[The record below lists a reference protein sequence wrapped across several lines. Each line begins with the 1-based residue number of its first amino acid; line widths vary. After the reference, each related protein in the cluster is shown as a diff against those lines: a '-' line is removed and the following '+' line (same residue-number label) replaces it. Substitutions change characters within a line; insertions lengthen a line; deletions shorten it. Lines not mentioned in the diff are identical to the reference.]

1 MLQPDTVSA
10 TLTSLEIAV
19 MHVSSEPST
28 FQLVKLVVVIPKDL
42 LTLLVI
48 KMEFVLAKIIT
59 LEINV
64 KIVLQNITT
73 LPTPAIPANVMKM
86 VQLIKIVMPME
97 NVRVK
102 KMLLET
108 NVTLSYLA
116 IMTLMIPK
124 NVTVTWKDLRM
135 KLVMIKEDVIVAVMS
150 KETNV
155 TNATQNIG
163 DSQHVMPVCVMNMV
177 LLMMNAMQQLANVHV
192 KKISPMTN
200 AVNVLKVS
208 SDFQI
213 AKVVLAMLRDQKLL
227 LVILL
232 ENVHANL
239 MLLELIVTSVL
250 KDTLASQIVK
260 LANVTWMDPKEKI
273 VLTMAN
279 VLVRNTLVD
288 LIVMNARLVTA

>member
-1 MLQPDTVSA
+1 
-10 TLTSLEIAV
+10 
-19 MHVSSEPST
+19 
-28 FQLVKLVVVIPKDL
+28 
-42 LTLLVI
+42 
-48 KMEFVLAKIIT
+48 MEFVYAKIIT
-59 LEINV
+59 LVINV
-64 KIVLQNITT
+64 KTALQDIST
-73 LPTPAIPANVMKM
+73 LPTLAILVNVTK
-86 VQLIKIVMPME
+86 VVLLTKTAMPME
-97 NVRVK
+97 NVLVNP
-102 KMLLET
+102 MLLVT
-108 NVTLSYLA
+108 NVMLSYQA
-116 IMTLMIPK
+116 IMTLMIQK
-124 NVTVTWKDLRM
+124 NVIATWMALKM
-135 KLVMIKEDVIVAVMS
+135 KLVIQKEDATVAVTS

-155 TNATQNIG
+155 TNVMQNIG
-163 DSQHVMPVCVMNMV
+163 DSQPVMPVCVMNMV

-260 LANVTWMDPKEKI
+260 LVNVTWMGPKEKI

-279 VLVRNTLVD
+279 VLVRNTSVD
-288 LIVMNARLVTA
+288 PIVMNARLVTA

>member
-1 MLQPDTVSA
+1 MQ
-10 TLTSLEIAV
+10 
-19 MHVSSEPST
+19 
-28 FQLVKLVVVIPKDL
+28 
-42 LTLLVI
+42 
-48 KMEFVLAKIIT
+48 MEFVPAKIIT
-59 LEINV
+59 LVINV
-64 KIVLQNITT
+64 KTALQDIST
-73 LPTPAIPANVMKM
+73 LPTLVILVNVTK
-86 VQLIKIVMPME
+86 VVLLTKTAMPME
-97 NVRVK
+97 NVLVNP
-102 KMLLET
+102 MLLVT
-108 NVTLSYLA
+108 NVMLSYQA
-116 IMTLMIPK
+116 IMTLMIQK
-124 NVTVTWKDLRM
+124 NVIATWMALKM
-135 KLVMIKEDVIVAVMS
+135 KLVIQKEDATVAVTS

-155 TNATQNIG
+155 TNVMQNIG
-163 DSQHVMPVCVMNMV
+163 DSQPVMPVCVMNMV

-213 AKVVLAMLRDQKLL
+213 AEVVLAMLRDQKLL

-273 VLTMAN
+273 VLMMAN
-279 VLVRNTLVD
+279 VLVKNMSVD
-288 LIVMNARLVTA
+288 PIVMNARPVTA